1 MTSRELKVLTAL
13 KWLGVLAIVASAFA
27 RCSDFHYADL
37 ILSMIG
43 ASIWVIVAIRIRD
56 TALMTVYG
64 FIIAMMIYGI
74 VSH

>member
-1 MTSRELKVLTAL
+1 MTSRELKILTVF

-27 RCSDFHYADL
+27 RCFNFHHADL

-43 ASIWVIVAIRIRD
+43 AGIWVIVAIRIRD
-56 TALMTVYG
+56 TALMTVNG